1 MKLRLIDIELLL
13 FLLSD
18 PVFNSYLLVFQWERS
33 LILIIHEQMTELLVT
48 LMRRFVK
55 ESIINNFAKTKDLLA
70 INATV

>member
-13 FLLSD
+13 FLLSA

-33 LILIIHEQMTELLVT
+33 LILIIHEQMTELVT

-55 ESIINNFAKTKDLLA
+55 ESIINNFVKTKDLLA

>member
-33 LILIIHEQMTELLVT
+33 LILIIHEQMAELLVT

-55 ESIINNFAKTKDLLA
+55 ESIINNFVKTKDLLA